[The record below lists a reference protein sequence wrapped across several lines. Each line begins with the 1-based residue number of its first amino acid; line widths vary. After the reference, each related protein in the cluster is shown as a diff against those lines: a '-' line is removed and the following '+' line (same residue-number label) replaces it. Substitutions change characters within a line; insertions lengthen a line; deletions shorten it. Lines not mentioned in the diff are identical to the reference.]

1 MMSDMHS
8 LSWKGFSSNITSCLR
23 DLLNNKNLLDVSLV
37 CEGGQVEA
45 HQLVLSAT
53 SALFSDILTK
63 NRLGREAVIYL
74 HMVRM
79 EDLENIVEF
88 MYRGQVNIP
97 TDRMNKFLQ
106 TAELLK
112 VILND
117 MIMNELP
124 KKTIGHFADKRT
136 FSSI

>member
-8 LSWKGFSSNITSCLR
+8 LSWKGFSSNMTSCLR

-53 SALFSDILTK
+53 SSLFSDILTK

-112 VILND
+112 VIFKCD
-117 MIMNELP
+117 
-124 KKTIGHFADKRT
+124 
-136 FSSI
+136 